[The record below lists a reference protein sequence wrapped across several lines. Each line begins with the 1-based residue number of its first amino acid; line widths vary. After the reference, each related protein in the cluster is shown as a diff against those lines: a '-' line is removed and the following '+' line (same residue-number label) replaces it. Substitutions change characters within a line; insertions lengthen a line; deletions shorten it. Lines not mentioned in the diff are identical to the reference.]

1 MFTKILNLG
10 LCDLIKKMLL
20 AITLIFSLSKLNA
33 QINDQVKLTTQLG
46 FLVESA
52 SESAGFFINAEPK
65 LKLTENAFMG
75 LRMTIIFNPHKIN
88 IHNPQQ
94 FFYNPRND
102 NGGVSLVP
110 TFDYYMTV
118 NNLRPF
124 IGLGAGPYMI
134 SRYIDIT
141 PRAGDFFEATIKRQF
156 GVLFRGGVESH
167 NLRIGLEY
175 NLISK
180 ADINEP
186 NGQTIGIV
194 DNSYLGLTIGCL
206 LIGRKP
212 RKK

>member
-1 MFTKILNLG
+1 
-10 LCDLIKKMLL
+10 MLF
-20 AITLIFSLSKLNA
+20 AIILIFSLSTLSA
-33 QINDQVKLTTQLG
+33 QINDHVKLTTEFGL
-46 FLVESA
+46 LVESA

-65 LKLTENAFMG
+65 LKITENAFMG
-75 LRMTIIFNPHKIN
+75 LRMAVVFNPHKIN
-88 IHNPQQ
+88 IHNPQE

-134 SRYIDIT
+134 SRFIDIT
-141 PRAGDFFEATIKRQF
+141 PRAGDLFEATIKRQF
-156 GVLFRGGVESH
+156 GLLFRAGVESH

-175 NLISK
+175 NFISK
-180 ADINEP
+180 ADIKEP
-186 NGQTIGIV
+186 NGQAVGTV

-206 LIGRKP
+206 LVGRKS
-212 RKK
+212 RRN